1 MDSPLVGR
9 AHERTQL
16 DAAVAALAG
25 GAGGLVLLRGEPG
38 IGKSRLLAYL
48 AGQAGEAGADVL
60 AARASEFE
68 ADLPYA
74 LFGEAL
80 GDRPG
85 AVPATGADR
94 HRTHRALR
102 DTLARRAAARSLVLA
117 LDDVHWADPAS
128 ADALAALVRRPPDGA
143 VLVALGAR
151 TGALPQGLAAALDGA
166 IAEARALVLDLAP
179 LSEAEA
185 AVLVGDGAAAVYARA
200 GGNPFYLEQLA
211 RAGAAGPA
219 VAVADDAIPAPVAA
233 ALAAELAA
241 LGEDARRLLQGAA
254 VAGDPFAAEL
264 AAAVADLPEERALPA
279 LDELLGRT
287 LVRPARGPRRFA
299 FRHPVVRHAV
309 YVGTPGGWRLGAH
322 ARAARELERRGAG
335 PVERAHHV
343 EQAAA
348 RGDAA
353 AAALLAEAAARLRA
367 TAPGRAAEL
376 LAAALALLPDAH
388 ADRATLPARLADA
401 QAASGDAAGARETLL
416 AAQAEAPPEERL
428 ALTVGLANQEWWLGE
443 DDAARARLQVALS
456 DLPAQPS
463 LDRIRLRLAL
473 ALTALTACA
482 LDDADAHSRDARD
495 DARALGEPAFAA
507 AALACGAV
515 ARVLAADPAGPDAL
529 AESSAALERLTPDE
543 LATRLPAFWMHG
555 RALRALGRHDAALA
569 ALQRGLAIA
578 ADTGRE
584 PVVLMLTVESVAP
597 LIELGR
603 IADAVTAAEDGLEL
617 ARLGANARTRL
628 WATTALARARLAAG
642 DVAAALRHARDAE
655 ALGTRPDVNAA
666 GEPGWCL
673 GAALVAAGNPGAAV
687 GALRA
692 GFGGPALP
700 RVLPAER
707 AVAAAD
713 LVEAL
718 VAAGDLAGAG
728 ERAGADRAVGTE
740 FAQAR
745 LGLAR
750 CALLLAQGDALA
762 AAELAAAAR
771 AAAAGAPLTAA
782 RAQLAEGRA
791 LAAAGERDAALR
803 ALREA
808 EAALAAFG
816 AARDRDAAIRELRRL
831 GHRVTRPARAGDG
844 PLTGRE
850 QEIAALVA
858 AGRTNREVAEQL
870 VLSPRTIEAHLR
882 SIYGKLG
889 VRSRVE
895 LARAVR
901 PGED

>member
-1 MDSPLVGR
+1 MV
-9 AHERTQL
+9 
-16 DAAVAALAG
+16 AG
-25 GAGGLVLLRGEPG
+25 GGR
-38 IGKSRLLAYL
+38 
-48 AGQAGEAGADVL
+48 
-60 AARASEFE
+60 
-68 ADLPYA
+68 
-74 LFGEAL
+74 
-80 GDRPG
+80 
-85 AVPATGADR
+85 
-94 HRTHRALR
+94 
-102 DTLARRAAARSLVLA
+102 RRAR
-117 LDDVHWADPAS
+117 
-128 ADALAALVRRPPDGA
+128 
-143 VLVALGAR
+143 
-151 TGALPQGLAAALDGA
+151 
-166 IAEARALVLDLAP
+166 
-179 LSEAEA
+179 
-185 AVLVGDGAAAVYARA
+185 
-200 GGNPFYLEQLA
+200 
-211 RAGAAGPA
+211 
-219 VAVADDAIPAPVAA
+219 
-233 ALAAELAA
+233 
-241 LGEDARRLLQGAA
+241 
-254 VAGDPFAAEL
+254 
-264 AAAVADLPEERALPA
+264 
-279 LDELLGRT
+279 
-287 LVRPARGPRRFA
+287 
-299 FRHPVVRHAV
+299 
-309 YVGTPGGWRLGAH
+309 
-322 ARAARELERRGAG
+322 
-335 PVERAHHV
+335 
-343 EQAAA
+343 
-348 RGDAA
+348 
-353 AAALLAEAAARLRA
+353 
-367 TAPGRAAEL
+367 
-376 LAAALALLPDAH
+376 
-388 ADRATLPARLADA
+388 
-401 QAASGDAAGARETLL
+401 
-416 AAQAEAPPEERL
+416 
-428 ALTVGLANQEWWLGE
+428 
-443 DDAARARLQVALS
+443 RLQVALS

-515 ARVLAADPAGPDAL
+515 ARALAADPARPDAL

-718 VAAGDLAGAG
+718 VAAGDLAAAG
-728 ERAGADRAVGTE
+728 ERSGADRAVGTE

-831 GHRVTRPARAGDG
+831 GHRVTRPARGAA
-844 PLTGRE
+844 TGRSP
-850 QEIAALVA
+850 AASRRSPQLVA

>member
-9 AHERTQL
+9 ARERTEL
-16 DAAVAALAG
+16 DAAVATLAG
-25 GAGGLVLLRGEPG
+25 GAGRLVVLRGEPG

-48 AGQAGEAGADVL
+48 AEQAGAAGAAVL

-80 GDRPG
+80 GDVPG
-85 AVPATGADR
+85 AGSAGGADR

-102 DTLARRAAARSLVLA
+102 DALARRAAVRPLVLV

-143 VLVALGAR
+143 VIVALGAR
-151 TGALPQGLAAALDGA
+151 TGALPRALAAALDGA
-166 IAEARALVLDLAP
+166 IAEARALALDLAP

-185 AVLVGDGAAAVYARA
+185 EALVGDDAAAVYARA

-211 RAGAAGPA
+211 RAGAGGPA
-219 VAVADDAIPAPVAA
+219 VAAADDAIPAPVAA
-233 ALAAELAA
+233 ALAAELGA
-241 LGEDARRLLQGAA
+241 LGEDARRLLDGAA

-264 AAAVADLPEERALPA
+264 AVAVADLPQERALAA
-279 LDELLGRT
+279 LDELLDRA
-287 LVRPARGPRRFA
+287 LVRPGPRPRRFA

-348 RGDAA
+348 RGDDAA
-353 AAALLAEAAARLRA
+353 AAVLAEAAGRLRA

-388 ADRATLPARLADA
+388 ADRARLHARLADA
-401 QAASGDAAGARETLL
+401 QAASGDAAGARATLL
-416 AAQAEAPPEERL
+416 AAQAAAPPEERL

-482 LDDADAHSRDARD
+482 LDDAEAHSRDARD

-515 ARVLAADPAGPDAL
+515 ARALAADPAAPDAF
-529 AESSAALERLTPDE
+529 AESSAALDRLTPDE

-555 RALRALGRHDAALA
+555 RALRALGRHDEALE
-569 ALQRGLAIA
+569 ALHRGLAIA

-584 PVVLMLTVESVAP
+584 PVVLMLTVESVAA

-617 ARLGANARTRL
+617 ARLGANARTLL
-628 WATTALARARLAAG
+628 WAATALARARLAAG
-642 DVAAALRHARDAE
+642 DIAAALRHARDAE
-655 ALGTRPDVNAA
+655 ALRIRPDVNAA

-687 GALRA
+687 SALHE
-692 GFGGPALP
+692 GFGGPALA

-707 AVAAAD
+707 GVAAAD
-713 LVEAL
+713 LLEAL
-718 VAAGDLAGAG
+718 VAAGDLAAAG
-728 ERAGADRAVGTE
+728 IAGDRAAADLAAGSD
-740 FAQAR
+740 FARAR
-745 LGLAR
+745 LDLAR
-750 CALLLAQGDALA
+750 SALRLAQGDAVA
-762 AAELAAAAR
+762 AAELAAASR
-771 AAAAGAPLTAA
+771 AGAAGAP
-782 RAQLAEGRA
+782 
-791 LAAAGERDAALR
+791 
-803 ALREA
+803 
-808 EAALAAFG
+808 
-816 AARDRDAAIRELRRL
+816 
-831 GHRVTRPARAGDG
+831 P
-844 PLTGRE
+844 
-850 QEIAALVA
+850 
-858 AGRTNREVAEQL
+858 
-870 VLSPRTIEAHLR
+870 
-882 SIYGKLG
+882 
-889 VRSRVE
+889 
-895 LARAVR
+895 
-901 PGED
+901 